1 MTLGEK
7 LTLLIK
13 EKKLSVRAVA
23 MATELPYRSISQLL
37 ESDSHR
43 SLDIDILIPVAD
55 FLGVTLNQLLDE
67 RVVYPFAEEA
77 PSVPVAAQ
85 GFSGSFISSLSS
97 GKEMGSIIW
106 PSAPSASSIAGIR

>member
-55 FLGVTLNQLLDE
+55 FDNLQEVLIIIGTKSTGDE
-67 RVVYPFAEEA
+67 
-77 PSVPVAAQ
+77 AAKT
-85 GFSGSFISSLSS
+85 GEGAGS
-97 GKEMGSIIW
+97 
-106 PSAPSASSIAGIR
+106 